1 MLRDFGAVR
10 YPGLRFP
17 QPYYQIGEAKLNGG
31 SILLVIRDT
40 LESWQ
45 FRAMYVVV
53 DVCYSNEVH

>member
-10 YPGLRFP
+10 YPGLTFP
-17 QPYYQIGEAKLNGG
+17 QPCYQIGEAKLNGG
-31 SILLVIRDT
+31 SSLPTIRDT

-53 DVCYSNEVH
+53 GVCYGNEVH